1 MSELNSELE
10 FTKQV
15 NKLNSNNPSNV
26 PDPAAEA
33 RAQAEVDNWQY
44 DPSAGTTVEVD
55 VTEREQY
62 KMDWANKVCVFF

>member
-26 PDPAAEA
+26 PDPAEA
-33 RAQAEVDNWQY
+33 ATGEGFNFEKETFITRITSLQNQLKMQQEHEIELRA
-44 DPSAGTTVEVD
+44 
-55 VTEREQY
+55 
-62 KMDWANKVCVFF
+62 

>member
-33 RAQAEVDNWQY
+33 ATGEGFNFEKETFITRITSLQNQLKMQQEHEIELRA
-44 DPSAGTTVEVD
+44 
-55 VTEREQY
+55 
-62 KMDWANKVCVFF
+62 